1 MIFNFE
7 EYQFKKQLCVKPLD
21 NGPHVDPKL
30 IYVKHCSVPSTE
42 NDAELEEEF
51 FSKTGRF
58 YMYDVKLCHTMT
70 RWYYRP
76 FLKEFLRRGEKDNCC
91 LHISNSTVPNKFN
104 AMTSIYDLN
113 YFQIL
118 LGGILTMDSDIAIE
132 ISNKRVD
139 RTPDYE
145 MYKIEEICKMLDDEP
160 NVKHYMIREEIY
172 TREIIKDKNAPNGV
186 QVHFYDS
193 NVELIKEVIRYDSY

>member
-7 EYQFKKQLCVKPLD
+7 EYQFEKQLCVKPLD
-21 NGPHVDPKL
+21 TGQQLDPKL
-30 IYVKHCSVPSTE
+30 IYVKHCSVPSIK

-76 FLKEFLRRGEKDNCC
+76 FLKEFLRRGKKDDCC
-91 LHISNSTVPNKFN
+91 LHLSNSTVTNKFN
-104 AMTSIYDLN
+104 TMTSIYDLN
-113 YFQIL
+113 YFQVL

-172 TREIIKDKNAPNGV
+172 TREIVKDKHAPNGV
-186 QVHFYDS
+186 RAHFYDS